1 MSYTKGTSTRLK
13 VCGAILFIWLFALTV
28 SFVMYVSFKER
39 QIDDFQVQIKTVKNQ
54 KGMLQEERLYL
65 EKQRKLF
72 DQQNNTINSLRSVI
86 EAQNKRIM
94 EQESQIQM
102 QKGNITEQREMLGEL
117 IVQQQQTDSGLAN
130 LRIGQEKLNISV
142 LNLTVRHNQHNWTLQ
157 ETIKELEET
166 QHNMTVLELGFENYR
181 IETQDSFKQLEEE
194 LRFDISD
201 TRVSLL
207 AALNASDT
215 RCTARQASMKRRL
228 DDLSSTVEDLEQQI
242 DVMNTMG

>member
-1 MSYTKGTSTRLK
+1 MSYTKGVSTRFK
-13 VCGAILFIWLFALTV
+13 VCGAISFIWLFALTV

-39 QIDDFQVQIKTVKNQ
+39 QIDDFQVQIKTVNNQ

-117 IVQQQQTDSGLAN
+117 IVQQQQTDSSLAN
-130 LRIGQEKLNISV
+130 LRIGQENLNISV

-166 QHNMTVLELGFENYR
+166 QHNMTVLELGFENNR

-207 AALNASDT
+207 AALNASDN

-242 DVMNTMG
+242 DFMNTMG